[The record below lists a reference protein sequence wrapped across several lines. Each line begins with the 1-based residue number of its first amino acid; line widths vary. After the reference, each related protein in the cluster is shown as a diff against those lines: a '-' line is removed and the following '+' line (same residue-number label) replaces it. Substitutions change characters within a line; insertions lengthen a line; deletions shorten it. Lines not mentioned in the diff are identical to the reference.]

1 MAQAI
6 LLKDVADLGE
16 AGDAVDVSPGY
27 LRNYLQPR
35 KLALPATQRSLEEA
49 QRRREAAER
58 AAQEAADRAE
68 QTAALLAKTVLTIQ
82 HRAGEDGKLYG
93 SVTSAEIADA
103 IADARGLQG
112 RAQEDPPRR
121 ADPRDRHLHGR
132 GRARRGR
139 DRLREDDR
147 RRGQVAPSVRGAV
160 RASRILR
167 RSAVP
172 STRTAP

>member
-1 MAQAI
+1 VAQAI
-6 LLKDVADLGE
+6 LLKDVPDLGE
-16 AGDAVDVSPGY
+16 AGDAVDVSSGY

-49 QRRREAAER
+49 QRRREVAER

-103 IADARGLQG
+103 IADARGI
-112 RAQEDPPRR
+112 RVERKKI
-121 ADPRDRHLHGR
+121 
-132 GRARRGR
+132 
-139 DRLREDDR
+139 RLDEPIREV
-147 RRGQVAPSVRGAV
+147 GTYMVEVELAGGATANVKTIVAEAK
-160 RASRILR
+160 
-167 RSAVP
+167 
-172 STRTAP
+172 